1 MKVKIFVRVKPNS
14 SKNVVEQIDTTHYLV
29 STTAPPVQGK
39 ANAAVIE
46 LLADHLKLA
55 KTLLSIKRGANSK
68 QKTIEISTNQN
79 LF

>member
-1 MKVKIFVRVKPNS
+1 MKVKIFIKVKPNS
-14 SKNVVEQIDTTHYLV
+14 SKNLVEQIDAIHYII
-29 STTAPPVQGK
+29 STTAPPIQGK

-46 LLADHLKLA
+46 LLANHLQLA
-55 KTLLSIKRGANSK
+55 KSLLSIKRGANTK

>member
-1 MKVKIFVRVKPNS
+1 MKIFVRVKPNS
-14 SKNVVEQIDTTHYLV
+14 SKNVVEQIDATHYLV

-46 LLADHLKLA
+46 LLADHLHLA
-55 KTLLSIKRGANSK
+55 KSLLSIKRGANTK